1 MTKATAAIVG
11 PGNIGTD
18 LMYKL
23 LRSQV
28 IEPRWMIGVDPSSEG
43 LKLAADQ
50 GLVSTHEGV
59 DWLLKQDELPDL
71 IFEATSAYVHRE
83 YAPRYQEAGIR
94 AVDLTPAAVGPAV
107 IPPVNG
113 EEHVG
118 AMNVNMI
125 TCGGQA
131 TIPMVAAVS
140 RAAAPFG
147 GVSYAEIVASVSS
160 VSAGPGTRANIDE
173 FTRTTAAGVETIGG
187 AERGKAIII
196 LNPAEP
202 PMIMRD
208 TIFCAVPPDADRDAI
223 VQSVSAMEKAVQ
235 EYVPGYRLLQEPQ
248 IDEPSA
254 ATQGQVKVSI
264 FVEVEGAGDYL
275 PPYSGNLDIM
285 TAAAAQVGE
294 NMLDWQR
301 GHCVTDINAA
311 HLNELGRTWS
321 GSHGDEPWGKLDLRL
336 TDTCLRDGSHHKR
349 HQFTAQECH
358 DIVEALDASGVPV
371 IEVTHGDGLGGS
383 SFNYGFSKTW
393 EQELIKIA
401 AETAKRAK
409 IAFLM
414 LPGVGTKDDIR
425 AAQDNGGQICRI
437 ATHCTEADVS
447 IQHFGLARE
456 LGLETVGFLMMS
468 HTQPPEVLA
477 KQARIMVDAGCQC
490 VYVVDSAGALIM
502 EQTADR
508 VAALVAEIG
517 DVADVGFHGHENLG
531 LGVANTII
539 AARAGATQID
549 GSVRRFGAGAGNTPL
564 EAFIGV
570 CDKLGWT
577 TGVDFLQIVDAS
589 EDVIRP
595 AMPEECQLDR
605 MTLMMG
611 YAGVYSSF
619 LKHAGNAADRYGVS
633 GAKIL
638 LEAGR
643 RKLIGGQEDQ
653 LIDIALML
661 KAEAGGTH
669 EADL

>member
-1 MTKATAAIVG
+1 MTTKTAAIVG

-23 LRSQV
+23 LRSDV
-28 IEPRWMIGVDPSSEG
+28 IQPRWMIGVDPSSEG
-43 LKLAADQ
+43 LKLAAEK
-50 GLVSTHEGV
+50 GLESSHEGV
-59 DWLLKQDELPDL
+59 DWLLEQDELPDL

-83 YAPRYQEAGIR
+83 YAPRYEEAGIR
-94 AVDLTPAAVGPAV
+94 AVDLTPASVGPAV

-113 EEHVG
+113 TDHLG

-140 RAAAPFG
+140 RAAT
-147 GVSYAEIVASVSS
+147 VSYAEIVASVSS

-173 FTRTTAAGVETIGG
+173 FTRTTASGVETIGG
-187 AERGKAIII
+187 AARGKAIII

-208 TIFCAVPPDADRDAI
+208 TIFCAVTAGRRHRRDRRVDLRDGEGRPGVRPGLPAAPGAADRR
-223 VQSVSAMEKAVQ
+223 AVGGH
-235 EYVPGYRLLQEPQ
+235 PGPDQGLDLRRGGGGRRLP
-248 IDEPSA
+248 A
-254 ATQGQVKVSI
+254 ALLRQPRHHDRRRRLRRREDGRR
-264 FVEVEGAGDYL
+264 EGTL
-275 PPYSGNLDIM
+275 
-285 TAAAAQVGE
+285 
-294 NMLDWQR
+294 
-301 GHCVTDINAA
+301 VTMIEHADIN
-311 HLNELGRTWS
+311 ELPRTWS
-321 GSHGDEPWGKLDLRL
+321 GTHGDQPWGKLDLRL

-349 HQFTAQECH
+349 HQFTAQEVH
-358 DIVEALDASGVPV
+358 DIVEALDTSGIPV

-383 SFNYGFSKTW
+383 SFNYGFSRTP

-502 EQTADR
+502 EQTGDR

-531 LGVANTII
+531 LGVSNTVI

-589 EDVIRP
+589 EDVIKP

-619 LKHAGNAADRYGVS
+619 LKHAGNAADRYGVP

-661 KAEAGGTH
+661 KAEQDKQVANS
-669 EADL
+669 